1 MKKTIFVSLV
11 ISLISL
17 NLFAEAKQLR
27 VGLLNGP
34 TCVPA
39 AYIMENDSSI
49 SGAELT
55 YEKFAE
61 PQALLPKMVKNEID
75 IGFMPAN
82 VAAKVYNAGNKSIIC
97 CAVVGLG
104 NLSLITT
111 DENIRRFTD
120 LKGKTV
126 YVAGQGATPEY
137 MFRYLLKENGLTWDG
152 EKPDVKMD
160 FSIPTAQIAAQL
172 ISGKIKYAVVPEP
185 FSTIAKSKSD
195 KVRAALDFQKEYLEL
210 TGKKQ
215 NELYPLSVMVV
226 RASFAKE
233 NPKLLKAF
241 LSEYDKAVNWT
252 IKNPAA
258 SGALSEKHSLGLA
271 ATVVENAIPVSNYTY
286 VPASSA
292 KKSLEDLLNLFLEGD
307 KTSIGGK
314 LPDDS
319 FYYKK

>member
-1 MKKTIFVSLV
+1 MKRIIFA
-11 ISLISL
+11 SLITSL
-17 NLFAEAKQLR
+17 ICLNVFAQTAQVR

-39 AYIMENDSSI
+39 AYIMENPGNV

-55 YEKFAE
+55 FEKFAD

-111 DENIRRFTD
+111 DENIRRFSD

-137 MFRYLLKENGLTWDG
+137 MFRYLLKENGMSWSGD
-152 EKPDVKMD
+152 KADVLMD

-172 ISGKIKYAVVPEP
+172 ISGKIQYAVVPEP
-185 FSTIAKSKSD
+185 FATIAKSKSD
-195 KVRAALDFQKEYLEL
+195 KVRSALDFQKEYLEL
-210 TGKKQ
+210 TGKKAD
-215 NELYPLSVMVV
+215 ELYPLSVMVV
-226 RASFAKE
+226 RAAFAKE
-233 NPKLLKAF
+233 NAELLENF
-241 LSEYDKAVNWT
+241 LSEYDKAVAWT
-252 IKNPAA
+252 IKYPSA
-258 SGALSEKHSLGLA
+258 SGKLVQKHSLGLA
-271 ATVVENAIPVSNYTY
+271 ADVVENAIPVSNYTY
-286 VPASSA
+286 VPANKA
-292 KKSLEDLLNLFLEGD
+292 KKSLEELLKLFLDSD

-314 LPDDS
+314 LPDKS

>member
-1 MKKTIFVSLV
+1 MKRTIFVFLA

-17 NLFAEAKQLR
+17 NLFAEAKQIR

-39 AYIMENDSSI
+39 AYLMENNSSV
-49 SGAELT
+49 SDAELT
-55 YEKFAE
+55 YEKFAD

-137 MFRYLLKENGLTWDG
+137 MFRYLLKENGLTWNG

-160 FSIPTAQIAAQL
+160 FSIPTAQLAAQL

-195 KVRAALDFQKEYLEL
+195 KVRADLDFQKEYLEL

-233 NPKLLKAF
+233 NPELLKTF
-241 LSEYDKAVNWT
+241 LAEYDKAVNWT

-258 SGALSEKHSLGLA
+258 SGKLSEKHSLGLA
-271 ATVVENAIPVSNYTY
+271 AAAVENAIPVSNYTY
-286 VPASSA
+286 VPAASA
-292 KKSLEDLLNLFLEGD
+292 KKNLEDLLNLFLEGD

-314 LPDDS
+314 LPDEG
-319 FYYKK
+319 FYYNK

>member
-1 MKKTIFVSLV
+1 MKRTIFVFLA

-17 NLFAEAKQLR
+17 NLFAEAKQIR

-39 AYIMENDSSI
+39 AYLMENNGSVSD
-49 SGAELT
+49 AELT
-55 YEKFAE
+55 YEKFAD

-160 FSIPTAQIAAQL
+160 FSIPTAQLAALL

-233 NPKLLKAF
+233 NPELLKTF
-241 LSEYDKAVNWT
+241 LAEYDKAVNWT

-258 SGALSEKHSLGLA
+258 SGKLSEKHSLGLA
-271 ATVVENAIPVSNYTY
+271 AAVVENAIPVSNYTY

-292 KKSLEDLLNLFLEGD
+292 KKNLEDLLNLFLEGD

-314 LPDDS
+314 LPDEG
-319 FYYKK
+319 FYYNK